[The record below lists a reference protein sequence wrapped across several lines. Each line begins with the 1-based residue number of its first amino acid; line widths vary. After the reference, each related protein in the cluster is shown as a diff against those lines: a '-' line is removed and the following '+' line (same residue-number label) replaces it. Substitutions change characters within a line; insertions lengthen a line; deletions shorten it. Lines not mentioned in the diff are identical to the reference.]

1 MKIFKKVN
9 DELIDLEEEDILCK
23 FNTHSGGTIE
33 TELVLRKDEEEGK
46 INDLMLDM
54 DITDSNII
62 YKLKRN
68 SELDDFVFYYRA
80 LTERNLYFYIDVIET
95 LNESE
100 EQKEETF
107 KRIKPDKN
115 GVFLINSNWSTNDDI
130 RIRLTSICEEG
141 FSEEFGEK
149 KILSLGLRLL
159 GDIENVSEN
168 FV

>member
-9 DELIDLEEEDILCK
+9 DELVDVELEDIFCK

-33 TELVLRKDEEEGK
+33 TELVLRKDESEQK
-46 INDLMLDM
+46 INDLMLSM

-80 LTERNLYFYIDVIET
+80 LTERNLYFYVDVIESAETISDSVDT
-95 LNESE
+95 L
-100 EQKEETF
+100 

-115 GVFLINSNWSTNDDI
+115 GIFLLKSNWNTLDDL
-130 RIRLTSICEEG
+130 RIKLTIICDDG

-149 KILSLGLRLL
+149 KLLSLGITLL
-159 GDIENVSEN
+159 GDVEDVTEG